1 MGKGFSVR
9 IHDSGDRADVISAG
23 GLFFRQHGD
32 SGINSEKL
40 LGIAAQ
46 HLPLLF
52 VRKEFRLPN
61 EVSGWAF
68 AQGVREV

>member
-1 MGKGFSVR
+1 MR
-9 IHDSGDRADVISAG
+9 IHDSGDRADEVSAG
-23 GLFFRQHGD
+23 SLFFRQHGD
-32 SGINSEKL
+32 SGISSEKL

-46 HLPLLF
+46 HLLLLF
-52 VRKEFRLPN
+52 LCEEFRLPN